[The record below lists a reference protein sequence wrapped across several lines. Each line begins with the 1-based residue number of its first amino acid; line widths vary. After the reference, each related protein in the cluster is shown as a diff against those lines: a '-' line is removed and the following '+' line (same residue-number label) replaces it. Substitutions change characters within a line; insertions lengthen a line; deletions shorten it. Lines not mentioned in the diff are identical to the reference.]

1 MKLDTK
7 VLTVITASALILF
20 LAVGFI
26 AYASES
32 SFRSY
37 GASTAIAVSATS
49 SYGKWIFVVGTI
61 YPAWATS
68 AQVTINVNNPRGV
81 QVLSA
86 TATQNPN
93 TGTSSA
99 NFSAGISNWISGTYT
114 ATVTWANS
122 TTSNTGSAL
131 FTYGAI
137 TVAISNTTKSSTS
150 IGKSTTIFVN
160 HTTTITSATTI
171 SSVTTAPGQLTT
183 VTSTVNH
190 KASTVSYTATTTLV
204 RLNAIG
210 ITLAAIGVAIAIAAG
225 GVSLVALL
233 KRY

>member
-1 MKLDTK
+1 M
-7 VLTVITASALILF
+7 LTITTASVLIVF

-37 GASTAIAVSATS
+37 GASTTISVSATS

-61 YPAWATS
+61 YPTWAKS
-68 AQVTINVNNPRGV
+68 AQVTINVYNPKGV

-86 TATQNPN
+86 TSTQNPN

-99 NFSAGISNWISGTYT
+99 NFSAGISNWINGTYT

-131 FTYGAI
+131 FTYGTI
-137 TVAISNTTKSSTS
+137 TVATSTTTKSTTS

-160 HTTTITSATTI
+160 QTTTITSATTI

-183 VTSTVNH
+183 IISTVNH
-190 KASTVSYTATTTLV
+190 PALTVSYTETTTLV

-210 ITLAAIGVAIAIAAG
+210 ITLATIGVAIAIAAG

>member
-1 MKLDTK
+1 MISKIDSK
-7 VLTVITASALILF
+7 MLTIMTASALIVL

-37 GASTAIAVSATS
+37 GASTAIAVSVTS

-68 AQVTINVNNPRGV
+68 AQVTINVHNPNGV

-86 TATQNPN
+86 TAIQNPN

-99 NFSAGISNWISGTYT
+99 NFSAGTSNWINGTYT
-114 ATVTWANS
+114 ASVTWANS
-122 TTSNTGSAL
+122 TTSNSGNAL
-131 FTYGAI
+131 FTYG
-137 TVAISNTTKSSTS
+137 TNPFAISNTTKSSTS

-160 HTTTITSATTI
+160 RTITSATTI

-183 VTSTVNH
+183 VTSTFNH
-190 KASTVSYTATTTLV
+190 PASTVSYTATTTLV

>member
-1 MKLDTK
+1 MLKI
-7 VLTVITASALILF
+7 ITASTLIVF
-20 LAVGFI
+20 LAIGFI

-68 AQVTINVNNPRGV
+68 AQVTINVHNPKGV

-86 TATQNPN
+86 TSIQNPN

-99 NFSAGISNWISGTYT
+99 NFSAGISNWSSGTYT

-131 FTYGAI
+131 FTYGTI
-137 TVAISNTTKSSTS
+137 TVATSNTTKSSTS
-150 IGKSTTIFVN
+150 IAKLTTIFVN
-160 HTTTITSATTI
+160 RTTTITSSTTI
-171 SSVTTAPGQLTT
+171 SSVTTSTAPGQLTT

-190 KASTVSYTATTTLV
+190 PASTVSYTATTTLV

-210 ITLAAIGVAIAIAAG
+210 VTLATIGVAIAIAAG